1 MKTIRSYSAKDAGLA
16 GEVHGFSSPLGAFF
30 VAALSGGVVLLLVSI
45 LMIGSAT
52 SAVVIGLATYLM
64 ATVLV
69 ARSLAADFPH
79 AALGLCNIATLGR
92 LVIVGILLTALLHGL
107 APTWATFGLAVIAL
121 CLDGVDGWLARKQ
134 GLVSD
139 FGARFDVEVDAA
151 FALVLAIF
159 AAVNGA
165 AGMYVMLL
173 GLPYYVFGAARLA
186 WPWLGHA
193 LPDSFARKVV
203 CVFQIAALI
212 ALQVPFLA
220 DGRLDLVILA
230 VTVALFWS
238 FGRDI
243 LWLWRHAR

>member
-1 MKTIRSYSAKDAGLA
+1 MKTIRAYSSKDAGLA
-16 GEVHGFSSPLGAFF
+16 GQGHGVSSPLGAFF
-30 VAALSGGVVLLLVSI
+30 VAALSGGVVVLLGSV

-52 SAVVIGLATYLM
+52 AAVVIGLAAYLM
-64 ATVLV
+64 ATILV
-69 ARSLAADFPH
+69 ARSLVTDFPH

-92 LVIVGILLTALLHGL
+92 LVIVGILLTALLQGL
-107 APTWATFGLAVIAL
+107 APTWVTFALAVIAL

-159 AAVNGA
+159 AAINGA
-165 AGMYVMLL
+165 AGVYVVLL
-173 GLPYYVFGAARLA
+173 GLPYYLFGAARLA

-193 LPDSFARKVV
+193 LPDSFARKAV

-230 VTVALFWS
+230 VTAALLWS

>member
-1 MKTIRSYSAKDAGLA
+1 KLLKDAGLDA
-16 GEVHGFSSPLGAFF
+16 RLPLRTSPVGTFFVTAFIGGVAVLFGGFS
-30 VAALSGGVVLLLVSI
+30 LVGQVPVMSH
-45 LMIGSAT
+45 
-52 SAVVIGLATYLM
+52 AVTLGLAIYLA
-64 ATVLV
+64 ATIWV
-69 ARSLAADFPH
+69 ARRLSADFPH

-92 LVIVGILLTALLHGL
+92 LVIVAILLVALLDGVAPSWVTFSL
-107 APTWATFGLAVIAL
+107 AILAL

-151 FALVLAIF
+151 FALVLAVF

-165 AGMYVMLL
+165 AGAYVVLL
-173 GLPYYVFGAARLA
+173 GLPYYIFGAARRMF
-186 WPWLGHA
+186 PWLNQP
-193 LPDSFARKVV
+193 LPEKFSRKVV

-220 DGRLDLVILA
+220 DGWLDPVIFA
-230 VTVALFWS
+230 VTMALLWS

-243 LWLWRHAR
+243 VWLRANAK